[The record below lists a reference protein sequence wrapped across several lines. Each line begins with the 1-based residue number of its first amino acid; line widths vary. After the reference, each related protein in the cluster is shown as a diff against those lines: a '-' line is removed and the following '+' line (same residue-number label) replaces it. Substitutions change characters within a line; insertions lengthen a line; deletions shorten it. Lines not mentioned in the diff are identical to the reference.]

1 MINLTKTN
9 EKMPSSLFK
18 TVSVGRAY
26 ELLRHE
32 HFEQFKKLQEEIGF
46 EYVRF
51 HGLFHDDMGVAIKDN
66 EGKIRYRWHN
76 IDKAFDS
83 LKAIN
88 IKPFVQLGAMPEVL
102 AEGPETIFWWKMHV
116 SRPKDYNEWY
126 DLVYNFVSH
135 VVDRYGLDEVRTWYF
150 EVWNEPNLKGFWPH
164 GMEEYFKLYTY
175 AARAVRAVDSQ
186 LRVGGPASAG
196 CAYIAELIDY
206 CDKNSVPID
215 FVTTH
220 EYPVAEY
227 CGYPDREGSPY
238 ELGRYFKGRFEYAY
252 ELVRNSAMP
261 ELEIHWTEWN
271 TQSTDSS
278 KNITWIYNPTVD
290 MHFGGASVAKE
301 MLSVMKLCDSVAYW
315 VVSDLFEEA
324 GPQHTPYSCTYGLFT
339 IHGVRKATYNAYRL
353 LRKLR
358 GNLMSADFEKAP
370 PTLCDVCAT
379 EENGIYRAIVYNHNA
394 LEIKNQ
400 PDFIDSLC
408 FDAPDGEYIATYATI
423 KQHKGSAYETW
434 LRMGMPEN
442 LSKIQEEMLQAHS
455 VPEYDFTIVKSKDGK
470 IEIPFALK
478 PNEVMY
484 VEIEKKG
491 LRAYLG
497 NEDDSEISQLNEM
510 LMTEKKA

>member
-1 MINLTKTN
+1 MIKLKKTT

-51 HGLFHDDMGVAIKDN
+51 HGLFHDDMGVAIKDG

-83 LKAIN
+83 LRAIN

-126 DLVYNFVSH
+126 DLVYAFVSH

-164 GMEEYFKLYTY
+164 DMEEYFKLYTY
-175 AARAVRAVDSQ
+175 AVRAVRAVDRK

-196 CAYIAELIDY
+196 CAFISELIEY

-215 FVTTH
+215 FITTH

-238 ELGRYFKGRFEYAY
+238 ELGRYFKGRFQYAY
-252 ELVRNSAMP
+252 DLVKNSSMP
-261 ELEIHWTEWN
+261 NLEIHWTEWN

-290 MHFGGASVAKE
+290 MHFGASSVAKE

-315 VVSDLFEEA
+315 VVSDLFEEG
-324 GPQHTPYSCTYGLFT
+324 GPQHTPYSCTYGLVT
-339 IHGVRKATYNAYRL
+339 IDGVRKATYHAYRL

-358 GNLMSADFEKAP
+358 GNLMAADFDTPA
-370 PTLCDVCAT
+370 PTLCDICAT
-379 EENGIYRAIVYNHNA
+379 EENGVVRAIVYNHNA
-394 LEIKNQ
+394 LEIKDQ
-400 PDFIDSLC
+400 PDFADTIC
-408 FDAPDGEYIATYATI
+408 VPMPDGEYIATTATI
-423 KQHKGSAYETW
+423 KEHKGSAYETW
-434 LRMGMPEN
+434 LKMGMPEN
-442 LSKIQEEMLQAHS
+442 LSKIQEEMLHAHS
-455 VPEYDFTIVKSKDGK
+455 VPEYDFMLVSAKDGK
-470 IEIPFALK
+470 LCVPFHLK

-484 VEIEKKG
+484 VEIQKK
-491 LRAYLG
+491 LPKAYLAPENDG
-497 NEDDSEISQLNEM
+497 ELNQLNEL
-510 LMTEKKA
+510 LMTEKKI